1 MSEYVLAVGIEY
13 VDPNSGEV
21 TETDT
26 ETTYFETREQAQ
38 RASEQYVVGDID
50 GVYGDGTEARVA
62 SVEIEDQTTAQLHSS
77 HTPAK

>member
-50 GVYGDGTEARVA
+50 GVYGDGTEARVT
-62 SVEIEDQTTAQLHSS
+62 SVEIEEIPEGRNKHD
-77 HTPAK
+77 